1 MEKNLNYYRA
11 IQNSIGCSDKSDWI
25 RENTIRRL
33 EQDFENPVDVETFM
47 FWNFGKEMQT
57 PVRLEVVDEKYS
69 DVNGDV
75 LKATSLL
82 STPLKVG
89 NILYRPDIDEYY
101 LCKESYKKS
110 RMFYKCALVRCNY
123 WMKWQ
128 DKNAKIYEYPVFEI
142 NSTQYNSGESGDK
155 TITLGSSQH
164 LVTITAD
171 ENTILLDHGQRVF
184 WDRNAVNPTVFKIT
198 QNDTTAMNYDKGLL
212 KITIAEDERN
222 PNRDSIEN
230 WLCDYYEVSE
240 VTILYDGQSTI
251 RAGGTKTLMVDTDKT
266 VVWSVEGDIAA
277 EIIPDG
283 NSAKI
288 KCPNNHSYI
297 DKEIIVKAVVEEAE
311 DICKLTVTGGV

>member
-1 MEKNLNYYRA
+1 
-11 IQNSIGCSDKSDWI
+11 
-25 RENTIRRL
+25 
-33 EQDFENPVDVETFM
+33 
-47 FWNFGKEMQT
+47 
-57 PVRLEVVDEKYS
+57 
-69 DVNGDV
+69 
-75 LKATSLL
+75 
-82 STPLKVG
+82 
-89 NILYRPDIDEYY
+89 
-101 LCKESYKKS
+101 
-110 RMFYKCALVRCNY
+110 
-123 WMKWQ
+123 MKWQ